1 MTIGAQRSASIHFS
15 SSLSFLTNSW
25 ASLLERPSSIRS
37 ADLTVGGYEGG
48 HKEGSMGQAP
58 LPHPHG
64 VLLTLSSGPAQV

>member
-37 ADLTVGGYEGG
+37 ADLTVG
-48 HKEGSMGQAP
+48 
-58 LPHPHG
+58 
-64 VLLTLSSGPAQV
+64 